1 MKSNL
6 QNTKIFLLL
15 LLSIF
20 CNFNVSSYAED
31 KCSTRVLKKVCD
43 MCEER
48 ALNKLSTDSQS
59 SPPEVS
65 GQVNCPTTS
74 LACLQSDS
82 YFPLLRENY
91 TVSIM
96 TTNES
101 DLLYKL
107 NISKDINTPQY
118 FNYKVRYA
126 NFQTTLEKAT
136 GYLSYNLVNF
146 NLPLQFN
153 SNIYSY
159 NCIGLINNVSIISGT
174 CTTIA
179 ENDSGELQPYGSTF
193 IAIPN
198 FNPLQ

>member
-1 MKSNL
+1 MKSTP
-6 QNTKIFLLL
+6 QNTKIILLL
-15 LLSIF
+15 FLSVF
-20 CNFNVSSYAED
+20 YNFNIPSYAED
-31 KCSTRVLKKVCD
+31 KCSTRILKKVCD

-59 SPPEVS
+59 PVA

-91 TVSIM
+91 TISIM
-96 TTNES
+96 TNNKP

-126 NFQTTLEKAT
+126 NFQTALENAT

-146 NLPLQFN
+146 NLPLQFD

-179 ENDSGELQPYGSTF
+179 ENESGELHPYSSTF

-198 FNPLQ
+198 FSPLQ

>member
-1 MKSNL
+1 MKSTL
-6 QNTKIFLLL
+6 QNTKIILLL
-15 LLSIF
+15 FLSTF
-20 CNFNVSSYAED
+20 CNFNIPSYAED
-31 KCSTRVLKKVCD
+31 KCSTRILKKVCD
-43 MCEER
+43 LCEER

-59 SPPEVS
+59 PIS

-91 TVSIM
+91 TISIM
-96 TTNES
+96 TKNEA
-101 DLLYKL
+101 DYLYKL
-107 NISKDINTPQY
+107 NISKDISTPQY

-126 NFQTTLEKAT
+126 NFQTALENAT

-146 NLPLQFN
+146 NLPLQFD
-153 SNIYSY
+153 SNVYSY

-179 ENDSGELQPYGSTF
+179 ENESGELKPYSSDF